1 MEELSSCLKGGAGVG
16 TAGGAGAFK
25 PMMRFVTLLTV
36 EAAGCDGSGA
46 GGGGWAV
53 SSLEARLAVSVE
65 ALALPKLSFH
75 REGFFVG
82 TGTGG
87 DDGAG
92 EVVDVDWEVVR
103 AGLSNGV
110 GIAYIETGSND
121 CCLRDD
127 VVDFVPVDLTE
138 GALECLLSSRA
149 RDWEATARVTSVSS

>member
-1 MEELSSCLKGGAGVG
+1 
-16 TAGGAGAFK
+16 
-25 PMMRFVTLLTV
+25 
-36 EAAGCDGSGA
+36 
-46 GGGGWAV
+46 
-53 SSLEARLAVSVE
+53 LETGLAVSVE

-82 TGTGG
+82 TFVGTGTEAA
-87 DDGAG
+87 DGAG

-103 AGLSNGV
+103 AGELSRWV

-138 GALECLLSSRA
+138 GGLDCLLSSRA
-149 RDWEATARVTSVSS
+149 RDWEATARVTNVSS